1 MVREIIS
8 LPQQKGQIMENITE
22 MQTWEMIMCFV
33 VGIAIIWWYT
43 WP

>member
-1 MVREIIS
+1 ME
-8 LPQQKGQIMENITE
+8 QIVE

-33 VGIAIIWWYT
+33 VGLAVIWWYT

>member
-1 MVREIIS
+1 ME
-8 LPQQKGQIMENITE
+8 QIVE

-33 VGIAIIWWYT
+33 VGLAIIWWYT

>member
-1 MVREIIS
+1 
-8 LPQQKGQIMENITE
+8 MENIVE

-33 VGIAIIWWYT
+33 IGLAIIWWYT

>member
-1 MVREIIS
+1 
-8 LPQQKGQIMENITE
+8 MENITE

-33 VGIAIIWWYT
+33 VGLAIIWWYT

>member
-1 MVREIIS
+1 
-8 LPQQKGQIMENITE
+8 MENIVE

-33 VGIAIIWWYT
+33 VGLVIIWWYT

>member
-1 MVREIIS
+1 MT
-8 LPQQKGQIMENITE
+8 LMENIVE

-33 VGIAIIWWYT
+33 VGLAIIWWYT

>member
-1 MVREIIS
+1 
-8 LPQQKGQIMENITE
+8 MENIVE

-33 VGIAIIWWYT
+33 VGLAIIWWYT

>member
-1 MVREIIS
+1 MHS
-8 LPQQKGQIMENITE
+8 MENIVE

-33 VGIAIIWWYT
+33 VGLAIIWWYT